1 MSEFNELKWNPK
13 VIKNAMNI
21 ENDLFCLE
29 CHDNHHYNIIN
40 KLINIGDKEERLPF
54 LPIEPGDN
62 ALLIF
67 DPKREL
73 YLGYL
78 TWNFDLNEEYCKYVE
93 WEGLNKPYY
102 HCNGGGEILRLLYIV
117 KEERR
122 KGYASKLV
130 KFWVENYAM
139 KTHNRF
145 GVEAMIESPIVELL
159 IKLGYVK
166 RVATDKRLPLNCYY
180 VPSC

>member
-1 MSEFNELKWNPK
+1 M
-13 VIKNAMNI
+13 
-21 ENDLFCLE
+21 
-29 CHDNHHYNIIN
+29 
-40 KLINIGDKEERLPF
+40 
-54 LPIEPGDN
+54 
-62 ALLIF
+62 
-67 DPKREL
+67 REL

-102 HCNGGGEILRLLYIV
+102 HCNGGGEILRLLYIT

-145 GVEAMIESPIVELL
+145 GVEAMIGSPIVELL
-159 IKLGYVK
+159 IKLGYVE
-166 RVATDKRLPLNCYY
+166 RVANIKGCQ
-180 VPSC
+180 